1 MKCIICGKREAVIN
15 GMCPDCFLKSKRF
28 ANQPKKVEISI
39 CPRCGAVKVGNSW
52 NYEIKRDEGINKILH
67 KETTFKDDRIN
78 TNFSW
83 KIIENQNMLEVEYKI
98 KFDNGEKIETAQ
110 VPLIMKIQTCPRC
123 SKYSGDY
130 FESILQIRS
139 GRKMEGNEL
148 KDIKDFVMGTIKR
161 EMSKNPEL
169 YILKEEIR
177 DGGFDLYLSSN
188 SSTRTIS
195 KKISEQYGAIVKE
208 SPHLAGVK
216 DGEKF
221 YRVTYSVRLPDYGI
235 GDFIKSGN
243 ERLKILA
250 IKKGQIKVI
259 NIENGNT
266 GSLTQKDFLDRDFKI
281 FARAK
286 DMETAVVLYERENEI
301 EIMDESNFKI
311 IVVKKPPFNVKKE
324 VLIVRDGESAY
335 IVDNKI

>member
-28 ANQPKKVEISI
+28 ANPPRKVEISI

-301 EIMDESNFKI
+301 EIMDESNFKM